1 MLPKGWETKKLR
13 DLIDRAD
20 AGVSVNGEDQPARPG
35 EFGVL
40 KISSVTSGI
49 FRPEENKVIRAEELQ
64 RASVH
69 PEADRILVSRS
80 NTESLVGAS
89 AYVAEDLPQLFLPD
103 KLWQLQPHAEHPTHM
118 RWLSYWLAANSTR
131 STLSKLA
138 TGTSG
143 SMKNIGKDQ
152 LLSLSVPVPPL
163 AEQSRIAQILFTWDQ
178 AIATLEQLVE
188 ASMQQRLLL
197 SQQILTGKVCLA
209 NFPTTGRKQKTPYGD
224 LPVEWAYRRIGE
236 VAAEV
241 SKKQGD
247 GEPHPVLS
255 CTKHKGLVDSLAYFN
270 KQVFSA
276 DTSTYKVVPRGC
288 FVYATNH
295 IDEGSIG
302 YQNLYDFG
310 LVSPMYTV
318 FRAEDDVDD
327 AYLFALLKTEHYR
340 QIFASATNASVDRRG
355 SLRWKDFRNLK
366 IPLPPKD
373 EQRAIANVLARASEE
388 VDLLQAQL
396 DLLREEKS
404 ALMSQLLTGKRRVK
418 LPEVEAEEL
427 A

>member
-1 MLPKGWETKKLR
+1 MLPKGWSRSTLGK
-13 DLIDRAD
+13 I
-20 AGVSVNGEDQPARPG
+20 AR
-35 EFGVL
+35 
-40 KISSVTSGI
+40 VTSGGTPDRSKSEYWDGDVPWVTTGEI
-49 FRPEENKVIRAEELQ
+49 QFNTITATSEQITDIGLQ
-64 RASVH
+64 NSSAKLFPPGTLLMAMYGQGKTRGQVAKLGIEASTNQ
-69 PEADRILVSRS
+69 ACAAI
-80 NTESLVGAS
+80 
-89 AYVAEDLPQLFLPD
+89 
-103 KLWQLQPHAEHPTHM
+103 QLQGNQDADFYFQY
-118 RWLSYWLAANSTR
+118 LSSQYEALRELGN
-131 STLSKLA
+131 
-138 TGTSG
+138 TGTQ
-143 SMKNIGKDQ
+143 KNLNGGIIKGVV
-152 LLSLSVPVPPL
+152 VPVPPY
-163 AEQSRIAQILFTWDQ
+163 AEQRRIAQILSTWDQ
-178 AIATLEQLVE
+178 AIATLEQLVA
-188 ASMQQRLLL
+188 ASMKQKLLL
-197 SQQILTGKVCLA
+197 SQQMLMGKVRLKK
-209 NFPTTGRKQKTPYGD
+209 FPASGRKQKTPYGA

-241 SKKQGD
+241 STKLGD

-255 CTKHKGLVDSLAYFN
+255 CTKHKGLVDSLVYFN

-318 FRAEDDVDD
+318 FKVDDDVDD

-373 EQRAIANVLARASEE
+373 EQRAIAHVLAKASEE
-388 VDLLQAQL
+388 VVLLQAQL
-396 DLLREEKS
+396 ELVREEKS

-418 LPEVEAEEL
+418 SPEAEME
-427 A
+427 AQA

>member
-1 MLPKGWETKKLR
+1 MLPEGWDLFYFGEIAKVGSGQVDPKQEPYASMIHIGPENIESGTGRIVSPQRCSDLGLISGKYEFDEKAVIYSKIRPHLNKVCFPGFKGVCS
-13 DLIDRAD
+13 AD
-20 AGVSVNGEDQPARPG
+20 AYPIWPDEAR
-35 EFGVL
+35 VL
-40 KISSVTSGI
+40 PEYLKHYMLGRAFEKRAVACSMRTGMPKIN
-49 FRPEENKVIRAEELQ
+49 R
-64 RASVH
+64 
-69 PEADRILVSRS
+69 
-80 NTESLVGAS
+80 
-89 AYVAEDLPQLFLPD
+89 EDLDGIP
-103 KLWQLQPHAEHPTHM
+103 
-118 RWLSYWLAANSTR
+118 
-131 STLSKLA
+131 
-138 TGTSG
+138 
-143 SMKNIGKDQ
+143 
-152 LLSLSVPVPPL
+152 VVVPPL
-163 AEQSRIAQILFTWDQ
+163 AEQSRIAKILSTWDQ
-178 AIATLEQLVE
+178 AIAKSEQLVA
-188 ASMQQRLLL
+188 ASAQRRLLL
-197 SQQILTGKVCLA
+197 SQQILTGKVRLE
-209 NFPTTGRKQKTPYGD
+209 NFPATGRKQKTPYGD
-224 LPVEWAYRRIGE
+224 LPIEWAYRRIGE
-236 VAAEV
+236 VGAEV
-241 SKKQGD
+241 SKKLGD

-255 CTKHKGLVDSLAYFN
+255 CTKHKGLVDSLEYFN

-318 FRAEDDVDD
+318 FRADGDVDD

-373 EQRAIANVLARASEE
+373 EQRAIANVLTRASEE
-388 VDLLQAQL
+388 VDLLQVQL

-418 LPEVEAEEL
+418 LLKAEAE
-427 A
+427 AQA

>member
-1 MLPKGWETKKLR
+1 MLPEGWKTTTVGKSCSIRNTLRFPLSAADRGDIQGQYPYFGPTGQLDSINHYRIDEPFALIGEDGDHFLKYRDRPMTIYFEGKANVNNHAHIIGDSEECLAKWFYYSFMHR
-13 DLIDRAD
+13 DLTPLLSRQGVGRYKLTK
-20 AGVSVNGEDQPARPG
+20 AGLERL
-35 EFGVL
+35 EFPLPPKHEQAAIVGVL
-40 KISSVTSGI
+40 SV
-49 FRPEENKVIRAEELQ
+49 
-64 RASVH
+64 
-69 PEADRILVSRS
+69 
-80 NTESLVGAS
+80 
-89 AYVAEDLPQLFLPD
+89 
-103 KLWQLQPHAEHPTHM
+103 
-118 RWLSYWLAANSTR
+118 
-131 STLSKLA
+131 
-138 TGTSG
+138 
-143 SMKNIGKDQ
+143 
-152 LLSLSVPVPPL
+152 
-163 AEQSRIAQILFTWDQ
+163 WDQ
-178 AIATLEQLVE
+178 SIATLEQLVT
-188 ASMQQRLLL
+188 ASMKQKLLL
-197 SQQILTGKVCLA
+197 SQQMLMGKVRVKK
-209 NFPTTGRKQKTPYGD
+209 FPASGRKQKTPYGA

-241 SKKQGD
+241 STKLGD

-255 CTKHKGLVDSLAYFN
+255 CTKHKGLVDSLTYFN

-302 YQNLYDFG
+302 YQNLYDCG

-318 FRAEDDVDD
+318 FSVDDDDDVDA

-373 EQRAIANVLARASEE
+373 EQRAIAHVLARASEE

-396 DLLREEKS
+396 DLLRQEKS

-418 LPEVEAEEL
+418 LPGAKMEAL